1 MLSSYSVGFRFCALF
16 GEGKPAR
23 RGGES
28 MKKLKEIMGSNAFQ
42 NVVIALCVIAMGLSL
57 VSIVHSARAMM
68 AIDREISEAK
78 AAAAAAPT
86 PTPTPAPTPAPTPT
100 PSPKPAQ
107 EDYAPPEDLA
117 EQQER
122 NAHVIAM
129 FDIPGTDTR
138 YPILL
143 HPTEDNYYLDVT
155 IDGDYGLPGS
165 LYVNSMEGK
174 DFDTFNTVIYGH
186 NMANETYF
194 GSLKYYNDE
203 SFRDAH
209 REIDIY
215 TPTKALRYDV
225 FAVVTYDDRYITDRY
240 RDEKREDR
248 MAFLRSLLD
257 FSPVV
262 YDDVS
267 VGPDSHILT
276 LSTCIGGMPN
286 NRLLILAV
294 LREPAASPAPAP
306 AALPDKG
313 EAGKIRKN

>member
-1 MLSSYSVGFRFCALF
+1 MRKGKLDRVWLTVLICLGITLAMGCTVLVALRSR
-16 GEGKPAR
+16 GEAKPAPTP
-23 RGGES
+23 
-28 MKKLKEIMGSNAFQ
+28 
-42 NVVIALCVIAMGLSL
+42 
-57 VSIVHSARAMM
+57 
-68 AIDREISEAK
+68 
-78 AAAAAAPT
+78 APT
-86 PTPTPAPTPAPTPT
+86 ASPTPTPAPTPAPTPVPT
-100 PSPKPAQ
+100 PTPVPY
-107 EDYAPPEDLA
+107 DPPEELV
-117 EQQER
+117 ESIGI
-122 NAHVIAM
+122 NPHVIAW
-129 FDIPGTDTR
+129 
-138 YPILL
+138 L
-143 HPTEDNYYLDVT
+143 
-155 IDGDYGLPGS
+155 
-165 LYVNSMEGK
+165 EGR

-248 MAFLRSLLD
+248 MAFLRSLLE

>member
-1 MLSSYSVGFRFCALF
+1 MRKGKLDRVWLTVLICLGITLAMGCTVLVALRSR
-16 GEGKPAR
+16 GEAKPAPTPAPTA
-23 RGGES
+23 S
-28 MKKLKEIMGSNAFQ
+28 PT
-42 NVVIALCVIAMGLSL
+42 
-57 VSIVHSARAMM
+57 
-68 AIDREISEAK
+68 
-78 AAAAAAPT
+78 PT
-86 PTPTPAPTPAPTPT
+86 PTPTPAPTLVPTPT
-100 PSPKPAQ
+100 PVPY
-107 EDYAPPEDLA
+107 DPPEELV
-117 EQQER
+117 ESIGI
-122 NAHVIAM
+122 NPHVIAWLE
-129 FDIPGTDTR
+129 IPGTEIA
-138 YPILL
+138 YPVLQ
-143 HPTEDNYYLDVT
+143 HPTEDNHYLDIT
-155 IDGDYGLPGS
+155 IEGGYGYPGS
-165 LYVNSMEGK
+165 IYTNSMEGRS
-174 DFDTFNTVIYGH
+174 FDTFNTVIYGH

-215 TPTKALRYDV
+215 TPAKALRYDV

-257 FSPVV
+257 FGPVV